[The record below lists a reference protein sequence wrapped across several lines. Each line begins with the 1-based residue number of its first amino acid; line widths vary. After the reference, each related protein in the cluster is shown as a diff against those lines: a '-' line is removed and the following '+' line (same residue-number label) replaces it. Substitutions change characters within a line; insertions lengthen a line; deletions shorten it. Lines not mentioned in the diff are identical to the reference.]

1 MNLSEP
7 FIRRPVATTVLALAI
22 VILGIFGYLQLPS
35 ALLPN
40 VSFPTVLVTASLPG
54 ASPQTMSSAVATPL
68 ERQFSSI
75 PGLTAM
81 SSTSQNGSTRI
92 ILQFSLNES
101 AAEATQDVS
110 DAVSQAEHFL
120 PPGMPEPPL
129 VKNINPTATPIMFI
143 GLSAAN
149 MPLYDLDKYA
159 ETKVATS
166 LSTVPGV
173 ADVEVF
179 GAQTYAVRIYANP
192 FALAARGLSLN
203 TVESAIKS
211 ANVDLPEGTLEGGK
225 VNFAAQVHGQ
235 LHTAH
240 AFNQLILAY
249 AGGQPIPLSAVAKAQ
264 NSTQYNLQKTWIN
277 GSPGIVLAVVRQPG
291 SNTVAI
297 SQGIRKMLPSL
308 TASAPGGAHLSVVFD
323 NADYIRAAIEDVV
336 FTLLL
341 ASLLVAG
348 VMWLFLRRATA
359 TLIGALAIPLSLMA
373 TFLVMMLLGYSLNT
387 LTLLALTLSVGFV
400 VDDAV
405 VMLEN
410 INRHLERGTSAMQ
423 AALDGSREIS
433 FTVMAMTLSLAII
446 FLPLILMGG
455 FIGHLFAAF
464 GVTIAVVILLSG
476 LIALTVTPMLASR
489 FLHRGAAE
497 DQDQHSRFERGF
509 SRSRD
514 FYIRSLRKA
523 LQHRNWLLGIAG
535 LMLLGSVG
543 LALIVPKSFIPNE
556 NNGSFFASIQY
567 PTGMS
572 FAELAA
578 EQKKIEAVVL
588 RNSSVQSVISSAGQ
602 GAGAFGGSN
611 SGRLIVRLK
620 SGDSGKTDAVIASLR
635 KATRQFSNTE
645 IFFQQPAAI
654 QVGPI
659 SSNAQYQY
667 VLQGQ
672 DWNTLDTATHNLVTA
687 LRKNT
692 LIQSANSDL
701 QTNNPQVSITINRP
715 RAIAMGVTAQ
725 SIEQTL
731 ALAYGGQEV
740 GTIYGNSNQ
749 YEVIFELSPKYQ
761 QNINA
766 LSSLSVPGSGGT
778 LVPLSAVANFT
789 YDAGPLS
796 LEQYNGLPSTTISFN
811 LAPGASLGTVTK
823 EVDATAQQ
831 ILPAGVTGEF
841 GGNASTFE
849 SAFSSLPLLL
859 VATILLIYV
868 VLAILYEHFL
878 HPFTILS
885 ALPLA
890 GFGALLSLLV
900 FHQPL
905 DLYSFVGI
913 IMLMGLVKK
922 NGIILVDFAVSR
934 RREGESALEAI
945 VDACAVR
952 YRPIMMTTFA
962 AILGVLPIA
971 IGLGAGSGSRVP
983 LGVAVVGGLVFS
995 QFLTLYI
1002 TPAFYLWMESFG
1014 DRVKRWFGMQVP
1026 EKVPALSHPQE
1037 SSTPKL

>member
-1 MNLSEP
+1 MNLSGL

-75 PGLTAM
+75 PGLSAM

-101 AAEATQDVS
+101 SAEATQDVS
-110 DAVSQAEHFL
+110 DAVAQAQHFL
-120 PPGMPEPPL
+120 PPGMPQPPL
-129 VKNINPTATPIMFI
+129 VKNINPTATPIMYI
-143 GLSAAN
+143 GLSAPN

-179 GAQTYAVRIYANP
+179 GAQTYAVRIYVNP
-192 FALAARGLSLN
+192 FALAARGLSLQS
-203 TVESAIKS
+203 VQSAVQA

-225 VNFAAQVHGQ
+225 TSFAAQVHGQ
-235 LHTAH
+235 LHTAS
-240 AFNQLILAY
+240 AFNHLVLAY
-249 AGGQPIPLSAVAKAQ
+249 AGGQPIPLSAVAKAE

-297 SQGIRKMLPSL
+297 SHGIQKMLPALS
-308 TASAPGGAHLSVVFD
+308 ASAPGGAKLSVVFD
-323 NADYIRAAIEDVV
+323 NSEYIRAAIEDVV

-341 ASLLVAG
+341 ASILVAG
-348 VMWLFLRRATA
+348 VMWLFLRRPTA
-359 TLIGALAIPLSLMA
+359 TLIGALAIPLSLLG

-410 INRHLERGTSAMQ
+410 INRHIDRGTSTMQ
-423 AALDGSREIS
+423 AALDGSREIG
-433 FTVMAMTLSLAII
+433 FTVLAMTLSLAII
-446 FLPLILMGG
+446 FLPLILLGG

-464 GVTIAVVILLSG
+464 GVTISVVILVSG
-476 LIALTVTPMLASR
+476 VVALTVTPMLSSR
-489 FLHRGAAE
+489 FLHMGAAE
-497 DQDQHSRFERGF
+497 EKSSRFERGF
-509 SRSRD
+509 SHSRT
-514 FYIRSLRKA
+514 FYIRTLYIALRHKNWMLA
-523 LQHRNWLLGIAG
+523 LAAI
-535 LMLLGSVG
+535 MLLGSIG

-567 PTGMS
+567 PTGLS
-572 FAELAA
+572 FDELAT
-578 EQKKIEAVVL
+578 EQKKIEAVVEH
-588 RNSSVQSVISSAGQ
+588 NPAVQSVISSAGQ

-620 SGDSGKTDAVIASLR
+620 SGDSGDTEAVIEALR
-635 KATRQFSNTE
+635 KATRRFSNTE

-672 DWNTLDTATHNLVTA
+672 DWNTLDTATHNLVGA
-687 LRKNT
+687 LRKNP
-692 LIQSANSDL
+692 LIQSVNSDL

-715 RAIAMGVTAQ
+715 QATALGVTAQ

-731 ALAYGGQEV
+731 ALAYGGEEV

-749 YEVIFELSPKYQ
+749 YEVILELSAKYQ

-766 LSSLSVPGSGGT
+766 LSSLSVPGAGGG
-778 LVPLSAVANFT
+778 LVPLSAVAHFT
-789 YDAGPLS
+789 YNAGPLS
-796 LEQYNGLPSTTISFN
+796 LDQYNGLPSTTISFN
-811 LAPGASLGTVTK
+811 LAPGASLGTITK
-823 EVDATAQQ
+823 QVDATAQN
-831 ILPAGVTGEF
+831 ILPAGVTGAF
-841 GGNASTFE
+841 GGSASTFE

-900 FHQPL
+900 FDQPL

-934 RREGESALEAI
+934 RREGASSMDAI
-945 VDACAVR
+945 VDACSVR

-971 IGLGAGSGSRVP
+971 LGVGAGSGSRVP
-983 LGVAVVGGLVFS
+983 LGVAVVGGLIFS

-1002 TPAFYLWMESFG
+1002 TPAFYLWMESISDHAGGWFARHSRANHQTISSSG
-1014 DRVKRWFGMQVP
+1014 D
-1026 EKVPALSHPQE
+1026 EKTATQ
-1037 SSTPKL
+1037 

>member
-1 MNLSEP
+1 MSLSEP

-22 VILGIFGYLQLPS
+22 VILGIFGYLQLPA

-40 VSFPTVLVTASLPG
+40 VSFPVVLVTASLPG
-54 ASPQTMSSAVATPL
+54 ASPQTMASSVATPL
-68 ERQFSSI
+68 EKQFSSI
-75 PGLTAM
+75 PGLAAM
-81 SSTSQNGSTRI
+81 SATSQNGSTRI
-92 ILQFSLNES
+92 ILQFSLSTS
-101 AAEATQDVS
+101 AAEATQNVS

-120 PPGMPEPPL
+120 PPGLPQPPL
-129 VKNINPTATPIMFI
+129 VKNINPTAMPIMYI
-143 GLSAAN
+143 GLSAN
-149 MPLYDLDKYA
+149 NLPLYDLDKYA

-173 ADVEVF
+173 ANVEVF

-192 FALAARGLSLN
+192 FALEARNLSLS
-203 TVESAIKS
+203 TVEAAIKS
-211 ANVDLPEGTLEGGK
+211 ANVDLPEGTLEGGSRD
-225 VNFAAQVHGQ
+225 FAAQVHGQ
-235 LHTAH
+235 LHTAK
-240 AFNQLILAY
+240 AFNHLILAY
-249 AGGQPIPLSAVAKAQ
+249 AGGQPIPLSAVATAK
-264 NSTQYNLQKTWIN
+264 NSTQYNMQKTWIN
-277 GSPGIVLAVVRQPG
+277 HTSGIVLAVVRQPG

-297 SQGIRKMLPSL
+297 SDGIRKMLPSL
-308 TASAPGGAHLSVVFD
+308 MKSAPGGAHLSVVFD
-323 NADYIRAAIEDVV
+323 NADYIRSAIQDVV

-341 ASLLVAG
+341 ASVLVAG

-359 TLIGALAIPLSLMA
+359 TVIGALAIPLSLLG
-373 TFLVMMLLGYSLNT
+373 TFLVMMILGYSLNT

-410 INRHLERGTSAMQ
+410 INRHMEKGTSAMQ
-423 AALDGSREIS
+423 ASLDGSREIS
-433 FTVMAMTLSLAII
+433 FTILAMTLSLAII

-464 GVTIAVVILLSG
+464 GVTISVVIIMSG
-476 LIALTVTPMLASR
+476 VVALTVTPMLASH
-489 FLHRGAAE
+489 FLHRGVAE
-497 DQDQHSRFERGF
+497 DRGQTSFFERSF
-509 SRSRD
+509 TWSKD
-514 FYIRSLRKA
+514 WYIRSLRKA
-523 LQHRNWLLGIAG
+523 LNHRNWLLAVAA
-535 LMLLGSVG
+535 LMLLGSAG
-543 LALIVPKSFIPNE
+543 LVMLVPKSFIPNE
-556 NNGSFFASIQY
+556 NNGSFFANIQY
-567 PTGMS
+567 PTGIS
-572 FAELAA
+572 FSDLKT

-588 RNSSVQSVISSAGQ
+588 NNPNVKSVISSAGQ
-602 GAGAFGGSN
+602 GAGAFGGTN

-620 SGDSGKTDAVIASLR
+620 PSDSDQTQTVISALR
-635 KATRQFSNTE
+635 RAMHKFPNVE
-645 IFFQQPAAI
+645 IFFMQPAAI
-654 QVGPI
+654 QAGPI

-667 VLQGQ
+667 VLEGQ
-672 DWNTLDTATHNLVTA
+672 DWNTLDRATHAMVTA
-687 LRKNT
+687 LRKNP
-692 LIQSANSDL
+692 LIQSANSSL

-715 RAIAMGVTAQ
+715 QAVALGVTPEA
-725 SIEQTL
+725 IEETL

-749 YEVIFELSPKYQ
+749 YEVILELSPKFQ
-761 QNINA
+761 RNINA
-766 LSSLSVPGSGGT
+766 LSSLSVPGQNNT
-778 LVPLSAVANFT
+778 QVPLSAVASFS

-796 LEQYNGLPSTTISFN
+796 LQQYNGLPSTVVSFN

-823 EVDATAQQ
+823 EVETSAQQ
-831 ILPAGVTGEF
+831 ILPAGVSGKF
-841 GGNASTFE
+841 GGNASTFT
-849 SAFSSLPLLL
+849 SAFSALPLLL

-890 GFGALLSLLV
+890 GFGALLALLV

-934 RREGESALEAI
+934 RREGESALDAI

-971 IGLGAGSGSRVP
+971 IGVGAGSSTRVP
-983 LGVAVVGGLVFS
+983 LGVAVVGGLIFS

-1002 TPAFYLWMESFG
+1002 TPAFYLWMDSTGEH
-1014 DRVKRWFGMQVP
+1014 VKKWLKP
-1026 EKVPALSHPQE
+1026 TKV
-1037 SSTPKL
+1037 